1 MVNITLQLEWSYS
14 KYALLALFQF
24 FCTSFFS
31 SASVLESFI
40 IGVISGLT
48 GFWLDKLF
56 ALPAKIRD
64 KVEKSVILHP
74 HQKESGNKNVTGK
87 TLPHQKEEGYE
98 NNCTKLLHKTQ
109 REKNLKGVL
118 EDMSALGVKK

>member
-74 HQKESGNKNVTGK
+74 HQKESVNENTK
-87 TLPHQKEEGYE
+87 T
-98 NNCTKLLHKTQ
+98 LHKTQ
-109 REKNLKGVL
+109 REKNLKSVL
-118 EDMSALGVKK
+118 QDMPPLGVSKNNVTEKM